1 MEEDQVAMEAGQ
13 VVMDSDQNTDMA
25 VLMVK
30 CHSDYKK

>member
-30 CHSDYKK
+30 FHSDYKK